1 MKQGQRFLVAITV
14 LNSLAAAAGDTGRI
28 LVTVG
33 ICDQSNAEFPVV
45 WFRKVDKSADFS
57 ARGAAFGAWDY
68 TDQTGRFKVTAKAIP
83 AGEWEMYRYEMK
95 TKNKEGALGSS
106 FTHRPR
112 NDFSHR
118 FTVAPGTLVDLGRYC
133 AGTQSI
139 GEKYPDSDQ
148 VWNQIVR
155 SVYMHVSANR
165 GIDVE
170 TALKGEGAALTLV
183 PARPDPPERVSQA
196 LRSRFIE
203 PRVLS
208 KPAESKAAPPQANP
222 FR

>member
-1 MKQGQRFLVAITV
+1 MNKVPALALAV
-14 LNSLAAAAGDTGRI
+14 SLAAAAEDTGRV

-33 ICDQSNAEFPVV
+33 ICDQSNAEYPIL
-45 WFRKVDKSADFS
+45 WFRKVDKSADFA
-57 ARGAAFGAWDY
+57 ARGALFGAWDY
-68 TDQTGRFKVTAKAIP
+68 TDQTGKFMVTAKAIP
-83 AGEWEMYRYEMK
+83 AGDWEMYRFEIK
-95 TKNKEGALGSS
+95 TKTKEGALGNN

-139 GEKYPDSDQ
+139 GEKFPDSDRI
-148 VWNQIVR
+148 WNQLVR

-165 GIDVE
+165 PIDLE
-170 TALKGEGAALTLV
+170 TALKSEAAVLTLV
-183 PARPDPPERVSQA
+183 PARPDPPEQVSQT

-208 KPAESKAAPPQANP
+208 KPAESRGTPPSNNP